1 MKKRVKTLNRVQQ
14 LQKQLYDLSVW
25 RLSLL
30 EGQLA
35 SLEGARSELIQAK
48 GSDPMYYGPL
58 GSLAARRLRSV
69 EREISSVKETQRAQ
83 AQHTFNQ
90 GGRLRLAE
98 RLLEKADA
106 NHRSHADRLELAEI
120 IDRVVR
126 DKHSS

>member
-1 MKKRVKTLNRVQQ
+1 MKRRVKALSRVQQ

-35 SLEGARSELIQAK
+35 SLEGARSELIRAK
-48 GSDPMYYGPL
+48 GTDPMYYGPL

-69 EREISSVKETQRAQ
+69 EQEISSIKENQRAQ
-83 AQHTFNQ
+83 AQHVFNQ

-98 RLLEKADA
+98 RLLNRADA
-106 NHRSHADRLELAEI
+106 DHCAHVDRLQLAEI
-120 IDRVVR
+120 IERAVEDRR
-126 DKHSS
+126 SS